1 LSFRFSLLLIA
12 TAIVL
17 LGSAV
22 APAQSPQTT
31 ISIDAASAKLGDQVV
46 VLPAPEGFEEAT
58 QQFEAV
64 KTRFAATEPPES
76 DLLAGYLTVSDC
88 DRLRQSQTAVYPSWT
103 KIAVLRAARA
113 HDFSTEEYA
122 GIVEYFRKNGASAM
136 DPDNKRMKQGFAHLD
151 EVLSKE
157 YSTGIKVDFDK
168 PIDLG
173 EFDRRPN
180 VYSSLLLM
188 NLKAQ
193 AEGQEYQQLRVFATV
208 TILLVKKRIL
218 VVATY
223 RKFESKADAETLTR
237 FTTKWVNEILAA
249 N

>member
-1 LSFRFSLLLIA
+1 
-12 TAIVL
+12 
-17 LGSAV
+17 
-22 APAQSPQTT
+22 
-31 ISIDAASAKLGDQVV
+31 
-46 VLPAPEGFEEAT
+46 
-58 QQFEAV
+58 
-64 KTRFAATEPPES
+64 
-76 DLLAGYLTVSDC
+76 
-88 DRLRQSQTAVYPSWT
+88 
-103 KIAVLRAARA
+103 
-113 HDFSTEEYA
+113 
-122 GIVEYFRKNGASAM
+122 M